1 MSSKRPE
8 TEYMPPPN
16 IDFMQ
21 KRGAAVRKN
30 KLAPLDAESEKRLRQ
45 GRSRS
50 GQGREREKIKPIMQ
64 VPYPPKT
71 QQS

>member
-1 MSSKRPE
+1 MASVGGGSSMSNKRPE

-30 KLAPLDAESEKRLRQ
+30 KLAPLDADAEKRLR
-45 GRSRS
+45 
-50 GQGREREKIKPIMQ
+50 
-64 VPYPPKT
+64 
-71 QQS
+71 